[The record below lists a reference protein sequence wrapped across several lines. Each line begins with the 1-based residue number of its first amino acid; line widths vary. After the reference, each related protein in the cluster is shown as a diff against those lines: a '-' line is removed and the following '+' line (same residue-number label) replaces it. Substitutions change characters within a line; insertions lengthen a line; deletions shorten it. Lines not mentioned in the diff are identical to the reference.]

1 MRSGF
6 FSSFLLFPFF
16 SRSSFFLSGVMYKY
30 QLRGRRRRTTPFPPS
45 NLFHRSPPYQRHASI
60 HQQRISHTHYSR
72 IFPSLQSIHPSM
84 APAIKC
90 RFSPPLYQR
99 TPLFPTTYYPP
110 MAGAPCHCYAPQPK
124 PLGGEPGFS
133 CGAQQAP
140 WLVFFASASQS
151 GKAEASSNSSFID
164 FNNRHSSAAFL
175 SSFFLFF
182 SFFPL
187 SFLARSQL
195 VCILQLLLYGCIPF
209 G

>member
-1 MRSGF
+1 
-6 FSSFLLFPFF
+6 
-16 SRSSFFLSGVMYKY
+16 MYKY

-110 MAGAPCHCYAPQPK
+110 MAGAPCHCYAPQPNPSEANLGFHVVRNK
-124 PLGGEPGFS
+124 HLGLFFLLPLRNQEKRKHPATHHLLILTTDILLLLS
-133 CGAQQAP
+133 
-140 WLVFFASASQS
+140 
-151 GKAEASSNSSFID
+151 
-164 FNNRHSSAAFL
+164 L
-175 SSFFLFF
+175 SSFFFFFLFL
-182 SFFPL
+182 SFFP
-187 SFLARSQL
+187 RSITT
-195 VCILQLLLYGCIPF
+195 CLYSSVIVIWMHTIWVT
-209 G
+209 